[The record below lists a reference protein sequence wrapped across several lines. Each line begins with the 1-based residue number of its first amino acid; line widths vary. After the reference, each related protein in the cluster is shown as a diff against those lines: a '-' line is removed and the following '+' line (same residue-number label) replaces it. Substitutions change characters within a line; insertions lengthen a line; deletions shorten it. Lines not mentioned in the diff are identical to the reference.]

1 MKVKV
6 RDMVNHPDHYTDH
19 PTGIECID
27 IIEHMPFNRG
37 AAIKY
42 IWRAGKKEDIVEDLK
57 KARWFIEREIARVE
71 AQKSGRQVQCTP
83 WREPSGSVEV
93 LSPEREGSDST
104 GMDRV
109 RRLVRKAEQF

>member
-1 MKVKV
+1 MT
-6 RDMVNHPDHYTDH
+6 DMVNHPKHYTDH

-27 IIEHMPFNRG
+27 IVEHMNFNRG

-42 IWRAGKKEDIVEDLK
+42 IWRAGKKHNVIEDLK
-57 KARWFIEREIARVE
+57 KAQWFIGREIARLEKESRRE
-71 AQKSGRQVQCTP
+71 AHVSTRANA
-83 WREPSGSVEV
+83 SGSVEV
-93 LSPEREGSDST
+93 VEVEGTRSDGT

>member
-1 MKVKV
+1 MK
-6 RDMVNHPDHYTDH
+6 DMVYHPEHYTSH

-27 IIEHMPFNRG
+27 IVEHMNFNRG

-42 IWRAGKKEDIVEDLK
+42 IWRAGQKHDVIEDLK
-57 KARWFIEREIARVE
+57 KAKWFVEREIARLEKEFREEAHVSERDHAPGSIQMVE
-71 AQKSGRQVQCTP
+71 TIG
-83 WREPSGSVEV
+83 
-93 LSPEREGSDST
+93 EGCDST